1 MGARRWGETYPG
13 GRMTASKPKSGQ
25 ADMLADITKLSQFP
39 RKKQRTPGKF
49 DGCKGPRE
57 FRFLQTIL
65 NRHLTREEVDAV
77 AGASNGPEIVNQ
89 LRSRG
94 LEIPCFRLGTMDRDG
109 VWVFRGL
116 YTLTPKDRRQVAQCL
131 RFGKG
136 GPAATPDTTSK
147 ATTEEQTGGGHAQ

>member
-1 MGARRWGETYPG
+1 M
-13 GRMTASKPKSGQ
+13 KPLKPNSGQ
-25 ADMLADITKLSQFP
+25 TDMLGDIAKLSQFP
-39 RKKQRTPGKF
+39 RHKQRTPGKF
-49 DGCKGPRE
+49 DGAKGPRE

-94 LEIPCFRLGTMDRDG
+94 LELPCFRLGTLDRDG

-116 YTLTPKDRRQVAQCL
+116 YALTPKDRRQVAESL
-131 RFGKG
+131 RLGKG
-136 GPAATPDTTSK
+136 GGQATQDNATK
-147 ATTEEQTGGGHAQ
+147 ATTKEQTGGDHAQ

>member
-1 MGARRWGETYPG
+1 MSRR
-13 GRMTASKPKSGQ
+13 KPVAGQ
-25 ADMLADITKLSQFP
+25 GDLLSDITKLSQFP
-39 RKKQRTPGKF
+39 RHKHRTPGKF

-94 LEIPCFRLGTMDRDG
+94 LELPCFRLGTLDRDG
-109 VWVFRGL
+109 AWVYRGL
-116 YTLTPKDRRQVAQCL
+116 YALTPKDRRQVAESL
-131 RFGKG
+131 RLGKG
-136 GPAATPDTTSK
+136 GGQATQDNASKTAAK
-147 ATTEEQTGGGHAQ
+147 GKQGGSNAKE